1 MPDFRV
7 RVTKDY
13 TVFCAGHFIT
23 YEGDRCEA
31 LHGHNYRAA
40 ASLEGRLNA
49 DHYVFDFV
57 TLKKILRAVCDRL
70 DHRMLLPLHNP
81 LIQVADDGREVQVV
95 FGARRYVFPREDC
108 VLLPIANTTA
118 ELLAQWLGGEVR
130 AALEERAAAGGQ
142 SLAALSTLEIEVE
155 ETVGQT
161 AICRMTLLG

>member
-1 MPDFRV
+1 MADFRV

-23 YEGDRCEA
+23 YEGDQCEA

-40 ASLEGRLNA
+40 ASLEGRLN
-49 DHYVFDFV
+49 DNHYVFDFV
-57 TLKKILRAVCDRL
+57 TLKKILRTICDRL

-81 LIQVADDGREVQVV
+81 LIEVLDDGREVQVH
-95 FGARRYVFPREDC
+95 FRERRYVFPREDC

-118 ELLAQWLGGEVR
+118 ELLAQWIAGELR
-130 AALEERAAAGGQ
+130 AALGERAAGL
-142 SLAALSTLEIEVE
+142 SALEVEVE

-161 AICRMTLLG
+161 AFCRIEL